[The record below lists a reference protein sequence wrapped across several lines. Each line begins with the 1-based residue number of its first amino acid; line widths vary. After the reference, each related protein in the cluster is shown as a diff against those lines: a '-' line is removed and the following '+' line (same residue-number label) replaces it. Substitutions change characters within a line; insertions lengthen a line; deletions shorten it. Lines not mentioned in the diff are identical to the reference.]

1 MASFQL
7 PSLLSFHWT
16 VSSCLRQGDSR
27 FYVSGDD
34 YDAVQ
39 ADVTLPWSDGPVE
52 GHTNPSCS
60 GTQMVR
66 ASILR

>member
-1 MASFQL
+1 MASFQS
-7 PSLLSFHWT
+7 PSLFSFHWT
-16 VSSCLRQGDSR
+16 VSSCLRQGDSL

-39 ADVTLPWSDGPVE
+39 ADVTLPWGNGPVE
-52 GHTNPSCS
+52 GHINPSCS
-60 GTQMVR
+60 GTQTVR